1 MGSQTISPVRQASSG
16 GAMETTTA
24 RTALLR
30 QIRVLQ
36 KLEQGLSEQMAVLAG
51 DPSPEAAQQRVAL
64 QQQIQS
70 IEDQIKMLQTAMLQ
84 KDADRQVQIPKDAET
99 DGSKSDSAKSDSAK
113 SADSKP
119 AAKAAATET
128 VGSVIDTV
136 A

>member
-1 MGSQTISPVRQASSG
+1 MSSQTISPVRQASQ
-16 GAMETTTA
+16 GAATETTTA

-36 KLEQGLSEQMAVLAG
+36 KLEQGLSKQLAVLAG

-70 IEDQIKMLQTAMLQ
+70 IEEQIKMLQTAMLQ
-84 KDADRQVQIPKDAET
+84 KDADRQVQIPKDEET
-99 DGSKSDSAKSDSAK
+99 DTKSDPTDSTHA
-113 SADSKP
+113 KP
-119 AAKAAATET
+119 AAAAAKTET

>member
-1 MGSQTISPVRQASSG
+1 MGSPTISPVRQASPG

-36 KLEQGLSEQMAVLAG
+36 KLEQGLSEQVAALAG

-99 DGSKSDSAKSDSAK
+99 ESTKSDTAKSDSSDA
-113 SADSKP
+113 KP
-119 AAKAAATET
+119 ASKAAAAPPTET
-128 VGSVIDTV
+128 IGSVIDTV

>member
-1 MGSQTISPVRQASSG
+1 MGSQTISPVRQASPA
-16 GAMETTTA
+16 GATETTTA

-36 KLEQGLSEQMAVLAG
+36 KLEQGLSEQMAALAG
-51 DPSPEAAQQRVAL
+51 DPSPEAAQKRVAL

-70 IEDQIKMLQTAMLQ
+70 IEDQIKMLETAMLQ
-84 KDADRQVQIPKDAET
+84 KDADRQVQIPKDAEADT
-99 DGSKSDSAKSDSAK
+99 KHD

-119 AAKAAATET
+119 SSKGAAKAASVET